1 MLAQCERLD
10 KAVLLGSRA
19 MGSFTPASDV
29 NIALYG
35 DQLTLTD
42 IASLAEK
49 IDELTMPQR
58 VDLLLHRTIRNK
70 NLLKHI

>member
-1 MLAQCERLD
+1 
-10 KAVLLGSRA
+10 